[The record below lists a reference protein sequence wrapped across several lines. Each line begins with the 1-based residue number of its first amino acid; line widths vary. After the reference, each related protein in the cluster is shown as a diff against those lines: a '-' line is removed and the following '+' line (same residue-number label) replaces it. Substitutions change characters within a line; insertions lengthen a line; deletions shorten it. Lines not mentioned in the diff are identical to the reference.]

1 MSVSACTYNSVHSR
15 VLMHACV
22 CIRVCV
28 CVCVRVCVRF
38 WHTWY
43 TYADASIDVSTCL
56 FYTVWTNAV
65 RGAGGRDSRFVQLQA
80 ALCQDAGAL
89 TPARAL
95 RGAARA
101 AAHLLQVRVALA
113 RSC

>member
-1 MSVSACTYNSVHSR
+1 MHVCTYVF
-15 VLMHACV
+15 VCACV
-22 CIRVCV
+22 RA
-28 CVCVRVCVRF
+28 CVRF
-38 WHTWY
+38 WY
-43 TYADASIDVSTCL
+43 TLYTHADASIDVNTCL

-101 AAHLLQVRVALA
+101 ASHLLQVRVALA
-113 RSC
+113 RLC